1 MKNFIT
7 ILAFVFLSFASLAKE
22 VYVASDTHCFGPN
35 SIESFC
41 KDFTKVKF
49 DYSIGDIFDVKWT
62 LKKDIKEALKQQ
74 AEFTK
79 FCNKNNIPEII
90 GNHDLLPQILLFY
103 VKNGVLFTHGHY
115 VSWSQEKIDLK
126 EKASRDGVSK
136 IKRAIWAAGVKAK
149 PYGNLGDFEKK
160 AAVVLAKKY
169 NCKTIVFGHTHVK
182 DLIDIQ
188 YDGIRIINVPQG
200 VTKLDLPL

>member
-1 MKNFIT
+1 MKKLLL
-7 ILAFVFLSFASLAKE
+7 ILVLVLSSFVSVAKDF
-22 VYVASDTHCFGPN
+22 YVASDTHCYGPN

-49 DYSIGDIFDVKWT
+49 DISLGDIEDIKWT
-62 LKKDIKEALKQQ
+62 LKSDIKEATKSQ
-74 AEFTK
+74 ADFTEFCK
-79 FCNKNNIPEII
+79 KNNIPEII
-90 GNHDLLPQILLFY
+90 GNHDLLPQVLLFY

-115 VSWSQEKIDLK
+115 ISWTQDKINKK
-126 EKASRDGVSK
+126 EKASRKGVSK
-136 IKRAIWAAGVKAK
+136 MKRAAWTALVKSK
-149 PYGNLGDFEKK
+149 PYGNLSTYEKD
-160 AAVVLAKKY
+160 AAVVYAKKY

-188 YDGIRIINVPQG
+188 YQGIRIINVPQG